1 MALALRLSG
10 PFALL
15 FLSFPNSPSLFHLS
29 LTPPLLRL
37 HFLFFPL
44 SSLSPTTMGTGG
56 ASTSPPPRALAVVP
70 SRIRNLCVLAH
81 VDHGKTALTD
91 ALIASSGVIST
102 RLAGRVRYLD
112 SREDEQQRGITMKS
126 SAIALGHRV
135 RGAPAVAAGATAG
148 AARRTGG
155 DDKGAAAAAAATEG
169 PLHVIN
175 VIDSPGHVDFTGEV
189 DVALR
194 VSDGALLVVDVVEG
208 VCVQTVAVLRAAL
221 DRRVV
226 PLLVLNKIDRLHS
239 ELHLSPSEAYA
250 HLARVLEQVN
260 VVMGV
265 QEAEEML
272 KQADQDVDADR
283 KASAASPVDGAAADE
298 EAAGSVTFSPELGNV
313 VFASALD
320 GWAFRV
326 SHFAD
331 IYAAK
336 FGMPRDAL
344 RATLWG
350 DYYLNPK
357 TKRIVKRRRMQA
369 ADEAAGGRGG
379 GGGVVGAAAVAAVT
393 LAASPCLYSLSWTTC
408 GPSMT
413 GF

>member
-1 MALALRLSG
+1 
-10 PFALL
+10 
-15 FLSFPNSPSLFHLS
+15 
-29 LTPPLLRL
+29 
-37 HFLFFPL
+37 
-44 SSLSPTTMGTGG
+44 MGTGG
-56 ASTSPPPRALAVVP
+56 ASAAPAPRALAVDP
-70 SRIRNLCVLAH
+70 TRIRNLCVLAH

-135 RGAPAVAAGATAG
+135 RAAPAPAASAAG
-148 AARRTGG
+148 AARAAAGAAKRSGG
-155 DDKGAAAAAAATEG
+155 GGEEGTAAAAAAATEG

-239 ELHLSPSEAYA
+239 ELHLSPVEAYA
-250 HLARVLEQVN
+250 HLGRVLEQVN

-265 QEAEEML
+265 QEAEEIMKL
-272 KQADQDVDADR
+272 ADQGVGDDGLAGG
-283 KASAASPVDGAAADE
+283 AAPQRYGAAAE
-298 EAAGSVTFSPELGNV
+298 AAAAGSVTFSPELGNV

-357 TKRIVKRRRMQA
+357 AMLRSGDRWPP
-369 ADEAAGGRGG
+369 
-379 GGGVVGAAAVAAVT
+379 AAA
-393 LAASPCLYSLSWTTC
+393 SRPK
-408 GPSMT
+408 
-413 GF
+413 